1 MCLSALWW
9 CWSLIHKRDRA
20 RFNHPKVQAWGYNL
34 WKNQQEHLISVSPD
48 SLNFLDRT
56 RAVSDEAAVGPVDLR
71 QLRINFCQPDPHR
84 LDFSDHTTQHIL
96 DTLHSGLQFF
106 MYAFAL
112 YRSDHLN
119 IDRPIDL
126 FLPLHSGDVLVIIS
140 IICICHY
147 QYTVYM
153 LIHFNVLRDPV
164 KFEKQW
170 NYIFSYV

>member
-1 MCLSALWW
+1 
-9 CWSLIHKRDRA
+9 
-20 RFNHPKVQAWGYNL
+20 
-34 WKNQQEHLISVSPD
+34 
-48 SLNFLDRT
+48 
-56 RAVSDEAAVGPVDLR
+56 
-71 QLRINFCQPDPHR
+71 
-84 LDFSDHTTQHIL
+84 
-96 DTLHSGLQFF
+96 

-164 KFEKQW
+164 KFEKQ
-170 NYIFSYV
+170 